1 MRITIPKVIQSLCLV
16 LCASLSLAA
25 EREAIVVA
33 ELGPQI
39 GDTVPNFELPDQFG
53 QIQTLDSVKGP
64 NGTMLLFH
72 RSADW

>member
-1 MRITIPKVIQSLCLV
+1 MRITIPKVLLSLSLA
-16 LCASLSLAA
+16 LCAGLSLAA

-33 ELGPQI
+33 DLGPQI

-53 QIQTLDSVKGP
+53 RIQTLDSVKGT